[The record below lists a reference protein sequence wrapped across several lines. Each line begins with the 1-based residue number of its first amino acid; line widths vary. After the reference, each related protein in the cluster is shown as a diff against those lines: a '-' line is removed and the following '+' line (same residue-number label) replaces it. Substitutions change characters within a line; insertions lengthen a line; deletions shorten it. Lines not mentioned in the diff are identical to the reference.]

1 MPSFLRQLIAVLSL
15 SLRSLPTRA
24 ASAMAAVVG
33 FAVVA
38 GVLVTVMALA
48 SGVYNMWRNAGSDD
62 IAVVL
67 QKGAFSEM
75 NSQLDA
81 SVFSRLVQAPGMDH
95 GAKDP
100 ISPQL
105 LVTTDLPRA
114 SDGQMVSVLVRGF
127 VHLPQT
133 ANQVLAVSSGRM
145 FRSGVEE
152 VIAGRKLASLLDVG
166 DGKSIDINHH
176 PFRVV
181 GVFESNSS
189 VRESEIWGDAST
201 IGDAVGSPRQI
212 NVAYIKL
219 ASPHDYGKL
228 AAYIASVPGLDV
240 NAYRESNYL
249 QRQGAQFKKIILI
262 PSLVVIALMAIA
274 AILAAANTMQ
284 SSIQARLKELA
295 TLRAIGFGAGCVAF
309 GLIIE
314 AGMLGCLGGTTGSIL
329 AGAIFQNVSGI
340 TSNGTNAMAF
350 TMVVTPTALLGTV
363 MFSVL
368 IGILGGVWPAV
379 VAARER
385 VSEALRRT

>member
-1 MPSFLRQLIAVLSL
+1 MASFLRQLIAVLSL
-15 SLRSLPTRA
+15 SLRALPSRA

-48 SGVYNMWRNAGSDD
+48 SGVYNMWRNAGADD

-81 SVFSRLVQAPGMDH
+81 SVFNRLVQAPGMDH
-95 GAKDP
+95 GVKDP

-114 SDGQMVSVLVRGF
+114 SDGQAVSVLVRGF
-127 VHLPQT
+127 AHLPHA
-133 ANQVLAVSSGRM
+133 ANQVLTVSNGRM

-152 VIAGRKLASLLDVG
+152 VVVGRKLASLLGVA

-181 GVFESNSS
+181 GIFESNSS
-189 VRESEIWGDAST
+189 VRESEIWGDANT
-201 IGDAVGSPRQI
+201 IGDAMGTPRQI

-219 ASPHDYGKL
+219 ASPNDYGKL
-228 AAYIASVPGLDV
+228 ATYIANVPGLDV
-240 NAYRESNYL
+240 NVYRESNYL

-262 PSLVVIALMAIA
+262 PSMVVITLMAIA

-284 SSIQARLKELA
+284 SSIQTRLKELA
-295 TLRAIGFGAGCVAF
+295 TLRAIGFGAGCVAL
-309 GLIIE
+309 GLVIE
-314 AGMLGCLGGTTGSIL
+314 AGMLGCLGGAAGSIL
-329 AGAIFQNVSGI
+329 AGAIFQNASGI
-340 TSNGTNAMAF
+340 TSNGTSAMAF